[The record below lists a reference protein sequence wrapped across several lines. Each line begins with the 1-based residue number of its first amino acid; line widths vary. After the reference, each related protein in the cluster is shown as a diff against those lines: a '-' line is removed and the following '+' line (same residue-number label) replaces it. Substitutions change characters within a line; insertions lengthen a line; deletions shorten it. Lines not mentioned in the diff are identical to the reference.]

1 MTALARRNLRNGLL
15 FASPFIVGLAVF
27 TIYPVVASIYL
38 SFCRYTILRPPQW
51 VGLDNYGL
59 LFTEDPLFWKSL
71 YNTLYYTALAL
82 PLGLVLALVL
92 ATLLNMKLRG
102 MALYRTLYFLPTI
115 VPTVAV
121 AILWLWVLNPEY
133 GVLKAGL
140 AVLHV
145 PSPGWLADPQWSKPG
160 LVVMGLWGVGGT
172 MVIFLAGLAGIPQ
185 QFYEAAAIDGAGR
198 WSQFRHVT
206 LPMITPT
213 IYFNLVIGLIAS
225 FQYFTQVYIMTNGG
239 PTHSTLFYALYLYQN
254 AFRYLRMGYASAM
267 AWLLFLVILAATLF
281 IHRTSARWVYY
292 EGGEAL

>member
-1 MTALARRNLRNGLL
+1 MTALTRRDLRNGLL
-15 FASPFIVGLAVF
+15 FASPFIIGLAAF

-38 SFCRYTILRPPQW
+38 SFCRYTILHPPQW
-51 VGLDNYGL
+51 CGVENYRL
-59 LFTEDPLFWKSL
+59 LFTEDPLFWRSL
-71 YNTLYYTALAL
+71 YNTLYYTGLSL
-82 PLGLVLALVL
+82 PLGLALSLAL

-102 MALYRTLYFLPTI
+102 MAVYRTLYFLPTI

-140 AVLHV
+140 GILHI
-145 PSPGWLADPQWSKPG
+145 PGPGWLADPKWSKPG
-160 LVVMGLWGVGGT
+160 LVVMSLWGLGGT

-185 QFYEAAAIDGAGR
+185 QFYEAAAIDGANR
-198 WSQFRHVT
+198 WAQFRHVT
-206 LPMITPT
+206 LPMLTPT
-213 IYFNLVIGLIAS
+213 MFFNLVIGLIGS

-267 AWLLFLVILAATLF
+267 AWMLFLLILGATLF

-292 EGGEAL
+292 EGGQAQ

>member
-15 FASPFIVGLAVF
+15 FASPFILGLAGF
-27 TIYPVVASIYL
+27 TLYPIVASIYL

-51 VGLDNYGL
+51 CGLDNYRL

-71 YNTLYYTALAL
+71 YNTLYDTALSL
-82 PLGLVLALVL
+82 PLGLLLALAL
-92 ATLLNMKLRG
+92 AAMLNARLRG
-102 MALYRTLYFLPTI
+102 MAFYRTLYFLPTI

-133 GVLKAGL
+133 GVLKAAL
-140 AVLHV
+140 ALFHI
-145 PSPGWLADPQWSKPG
+145 PSPGWLADPRWSKPG

-206 LPMITPT
+206 LPMLTPT
-213 IYFNLVIGLIAS
+213 IYFNLVIGLIGS

-239 PTHSTLFYALYLYQN
+239 PTYSTLFYALYLYQN

-267 AWLLFLVILAATLF
+267 AWLLFLLILGATLF

-292 EGGEAL
+292 EGEQGL